1 LNVCT
6 QEIKNSGAI
15 GYKYIS
21 VDEDEAA
28 NVVYANYTL
37 LHLGHEQI
45 PKGSAVSIFLENQ
58 FFSYQDIY
66 VSAVQ
71 PEGLCGP

>member
-1 LNVCT
+1 MPAREFVKQQNDNYNSSFFV

-45 PKGSAVSIFLENQ
+45 PKGSAVYIAFHSALS
-58 FFSYQDIY
+58 FF
-66 VSAVQ
+66 
-71 PEGLCGP
+71 

>member
-1 LNVCT
+1 MLMTNNICW

-45 PKGSAVSIFLENQ
+45 PKGSAVSFLLAA
-58 FFSYQDIY
+58 FFWDEYIS
-66 VSAVQ
+66 S
-71 PEGLCGP
+71 

>member
-1 LNVCT
+1 MFT
-6 QEIKNSGAI
+6 QEIKNSGAV

-45 PKGSAVSIFLENQ
+45 PKGSAVIIYSLLPCSEFNFVVNSACNFGVALFL
-58 FFSYQDIY
+58 
-66 VSAVQ
+66 
-71 PEGLCGP
+71 